1 MNHYGQIPGL
11 SEEHNSSRH
20 ANALFFT
27 VVAQTRPFPIS
38 SRKIFS
44 APLSSDPVSVCMFS
58 HSFYLTKFP
67 GCPRRHASTA
77 IQPAESSS
85 STELRSAPSM
95 FEPDTAFQQSR
106 HGTTLARCN
115 TAIHDAFKRRDIRSC
130 FEAAA
135 NMKKNGIAPDATT
148 YNSLLLATAYGT
160 NSLDA
165 FAVYEDMVSCGVEP
179 NVATFNHLIFVSRCL
194 VSGIVYSRN
203 L

>member
-1 MNHYGQIPGL
+1 MNITVKFPASPKNTTRAGTPML
-11 SEEHNSSRH
+11 SSSRSSLKRGH
-20 ANALFFT
+20 SYLLKKNFQCASVVGPRMCLHVFT
-27 VVAQTRPFPIS
+27 
-38 SRKIFS
+38 
-44 APLSSDPVSVCMFS
+44 
-58 HSFYLTKFP
+58 SFYLTKFP

-85 STELRSAPSM
+85 STELRSAPFK

-194 VSGIVYSRN
+194 VCGIVYSRN